1 MLKGDFFKLVTQAKK
16 EEPHIEYICKAVT
29 DGGKVF
35 GNSVSTMR
43 FSLALAFLVLDLKED
58 TKTADKEY

>member
-16 EEPHIEYICKAVT
+16 EEPHIDYICKAVT
-29 DGGKVF
+29 DWGKVVF
-35 GNSVSTMR
+35 GNSVSATR

-58 TKTADKEY
+58 TKAADKE